1 MKKGIPGMAF
11 AFFRAFA
18 ACALGGFVCLGG
30 PAYGETIKGQTVL
43 ANYQASG
50 LCAET
55 DRATGELRLASCK
68 GSADQEFHIE
78 IFHDIARQVAWKKIM
93 NGKNCLQAWY
103 NFRARIYVER
113 CYITSSSRSAFWSI
127 DQAGTLFNQEG
138 YCPYRKDQG
147 MPGGTQVITEKC
159 RRSDPAE
166 FYPAILTRSAKVGPQ
181 TLAAYDPAKPI
192 RAIVAESGFSGA
204 NLVAS
209 EGAFLK
215 LDKNGN
221 VSATNGGYI
230 IAGGAGAIID
240 EALTRVS
247 GAGVLKP
254 AGYTPSQTDFAPKSL
269 AFFNKEEERGR
280 IDYVTR

>member
-1 MKKGIPGMAF
+1 MRSASVRVFLGCSLAGLFSF
-11 AFFRAFA
+11 A
-18 ACALGGFVCLGG
+18 G
-30 PAYGETIKGQTVL
+30 PANGETIKGQTVL
-43 ANYQASG
+43 ASYQASG

-55 DRATGELRLASCK
+55 DRATGELRLAGCK
-68 GSADQEFHIE
+68 GSAGQEFHIE
-78 IFHDIARQVAWKKIM
+78 VFHDIAQQVSWKKIM
-93 NGKNCLQAWY
+93 NGKDCLKAWY
-103 NFRARIYVER
+103 SNFRARIYVER

-138 YCPYRKDQG
+138 YCPYRKDQS
-147 MPGGTQVITEKC
+147 MSGGTQVITEKC

-181 TLAAYDPAKPI
+181 TLAAYDPSRPI
-192 RAIVAESGFSGA
+192 RAILVESGFSGA

-230 IAGGAGAIID
+230 IAGGAGAIIED
-240 EALTRVS
+240 ALAQVPGT
-247 GAGVLKP
+247 GVLKP
-254 AGYTPSQTDFAPKSL
+254 AAYARSQTDYAPRSL
-269 AFFNKEEERGR
+269 AFFSKEEERGN
-280 IDYVTR
+280 ISYVPR

>member
-1 MKKGIPGMAF
+1 MKFASVRVFVGYSLAGIFCF
-11 AFFRAFA
+11 A
-18 ACALGGFVCLGG
+18 G
-30 PAYGETIKGQTVL
+30 PANGEAAKGQTVL
-43 ANYQASG
+43 ANYQANG

-55 DRATGELRLASCK
+55 DRTTGELRLAKCT
-68 GSADQEFHIE
+68 GSGGQQFHIE
-78 IFHDIARQVAWKKIM
+78 IFHDIARQVSWKKIM

-103 NFRARIYVER
+103 FNFRARIYVER
-113 CYITSSSRSAFWSI
+113 CLITSASRPAFWSI
-127 DQAGTLFNQEG
+127 DPAGTLYNQDN

-147 MPGGTQVITEKC
+147 VTVGTVVITDKC
-159 RRSDPAE
+159 RTSDPAE

-181 TLAAYDPAKPI
+181 TLAAYDQTRPI
-192 RAIVAESGFSGA
+192 RAIVVESGFSGA

-240 EALTRVS
+240 DALAKVP

-254 AGYTPSQTDFAPKSL
+254 AAYTRTQTDFSPKSL
-269 AFFNKEEERGR
+269 AFFSQEEERGN
-280 IDYVTR
+280 ITYVAR